1 MIILFTNQGECDI
14 LMKKYY
20 ILLNRIFCLPGD
32 NMTEEWKQENLNFWA
47 KKPTEE
53 EIFEILEEEGSE
65 LLWGAPSELLADRK
79 FMFKAVK
86 KCGLSLEYA
95 SDELKNDEKIVLE
108 IERELNLRK
117 DEIIEDEE
125 TDTTVDYWII
135 REDLHVDI

>member
-1 MIILFTNQGECDI
+1 
-14 LMKKYY
+14 
-20 ILLNRIFCLPGD
+20 
-32 NMTEEWKQENLNFWA
+32 MTEEWKQENLNFWA